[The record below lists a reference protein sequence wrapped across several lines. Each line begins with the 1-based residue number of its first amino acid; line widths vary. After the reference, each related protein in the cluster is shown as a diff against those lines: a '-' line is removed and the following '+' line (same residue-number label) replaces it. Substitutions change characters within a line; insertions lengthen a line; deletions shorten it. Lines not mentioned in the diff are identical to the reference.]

1 RLPSFLYDITSFLPP
16 APGLADRFC
25 AFYGNIF
32 RANICGSRVYFAS
45 AAMTVSDEYRVK
57 AAEFRAKADSQR
69 PTVSLDVRDAVENYA
84 RLARYR
90 ERDYRPKLDFRPSPP
105 IAVFDSPKRKRRRAK
120 TLELNRRSK
129 KTNQSAASQMASIT
143 T

>member
-1 RLPSFLYDITSFLPP
+1 MSD
-16 APGLADRFC
+16 
-25 AFYGNIF
+25 
-32 RANICGSRVYFAS
+32 
-45 AAMTVSDEYRVK
+45 AMTVSDEYRVK

-69 PTVSLDVRDAVENYA
+69 DPLFRSMFETLSKTYS

-120 TLELNRRSK
+120 NLELNRRSK
-129 KTNQSAASQMASIT
+129 KINQSAASQMASIT